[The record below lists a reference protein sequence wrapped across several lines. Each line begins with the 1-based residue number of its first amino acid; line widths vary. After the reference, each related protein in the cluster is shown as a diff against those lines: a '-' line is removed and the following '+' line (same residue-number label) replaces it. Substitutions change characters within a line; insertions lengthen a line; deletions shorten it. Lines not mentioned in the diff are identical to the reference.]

1 MSTFQ
6 SAAAKIG
13 NEIRQDFAPVDI
25 SLQHLRDLA
34 QISKDMD
41 RSRILQNI
49 LIAAMNLRQIMI
61 HTDSNGLK
69 GPGEIG
75 VTLNKY
81 QRYVY
86 QLSSNIP
93 RLTGSRD
100 LSGEEQEIVLEVVR
114 SAEQGGMRLPLQI
127 ALFISPLA
135 LLIPVQLHTTRYSQA
150 NIVLVSEPKF
160 HIISLHFLTYM
171 KDSHALGNTKPPLL
185 ILIEKAIMVMLF
197 RIASGEVRVKAGIR
211 DLVFELPWADI
222 NRLGDNE
229 DVNTWF
235 KPCGYIIVE

>member
-6 SAAAKIG
+6 SAASKIG
-13 NEIRQDFAPVDI
+13 NELGQNFAPVDV
-25 SLQHLRDLA
+25 SLQHLKDLA

-49 LIAAMNLRQIMI
+49 LIAAMNLRQIMM

-69 GPGEIG
+69 GPGEIS
-75 VTLNKY
+75 VTLDTHQK
-81 QRYVY
+81 YVY
-86 QLSSNIP
+86 HLSSNILHLIGP
-93 RLTGSRD
+93 RD
-100 LSGEEQEIVLEVVR
+100 LSDEEQENVLEVVR
-114 SAEQGGMRLPLQI
+114 AAEHGGMRLPLQI

-135 LLIPVQLHTTRYSQA
+135 LLMPVQLHTTRYSQA

-160 HIISLHFLTYM
+160 HSISFRFLTYM

-222 NRLGDNE
+222 NRLADNE

-235 KPCGYIIVE
+235 KPCK